1 MQSHSAWSCIH
12 NYLMVKQVTILICK
26 LHIPT
31 AKQSFPLNEAFKM
44 QIHFLK
50 CESQRPHGVK
60 KKKHINNTS
69 LWVSCLTKPPPT
81 TATTF
86 FLLCLLVDFSIVLR
100 VLQLSDPHGVQSK
113 GTGGIAELRFKR
125 GGAFY
130 FHNQFPF
137 WKQIHATDN
146 RIVQTVLGISADTKH
161 LMSLG

>member
-12 NYLMVKQVTILICK
+12 NFLMVKQVTILICK

-50 CESQRPHGVK
+50 CESQRPHGV

-137 WKQIHATDN
+137 WKQIRATDN